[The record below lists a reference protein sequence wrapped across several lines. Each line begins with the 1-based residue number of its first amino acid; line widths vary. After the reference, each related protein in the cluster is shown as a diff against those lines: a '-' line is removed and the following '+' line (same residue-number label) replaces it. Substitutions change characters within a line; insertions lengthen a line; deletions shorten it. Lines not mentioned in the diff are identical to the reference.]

1 MVKISWSRKNHN
13 NLETCHFQLQNQKL
27 NVKYAA
33 ATRTCK
39 ISVSKAS
46 GWKCLHTFIY
56 FTDTWAY
63 QTKSL
68 IEGLEKC
75 FKRNQ
80 GSVCSR
86 TASYCVALETAGS
99 RKDFTQHKVKAWE
112 YVYSVVMRAVH
123 ILMCIS
129 VFRVPL
135 KLSILVFLLQ
145 NNL

>member
-1 MVKISWSRKNHN
+1 MFAYIYIFHW
-13 NLETCHFQLQNQKL
+13 QL
-27 NVKYAA
+27 V
-33 ATRTCK
+33 
-39 ISVSKAS
+39 
-46 GWKCLHTFIY
+46 
-56 FTDTWAY
+56 Y

-75 FKRNQ
+75 FERNQ

-112 YVYSVVMRAVH
+112 YVYSVVMRAVY
-123 ILMCIS
+123 ILVCIS

-135 KLSILVFLLQ
+135 KLNSGIAVIE
-145 NNL
+145 